1 MSCSYDVFEKLSD
14 GSVLWRIFVPG
25 LQNALD
31 KMEELSKRSP
41 NEFFVFHSPT
51 KKTVGRARMAPS

>member
-1 MSCSYDVFEKLSD
+1 
-14 GSVLWRIFVPG
+14 VPG

-41 NEFFVFHSPT
+41 NECFVFHSPT
-51 KKTVGRARMAPS
+51 KKTVGRARIAPS